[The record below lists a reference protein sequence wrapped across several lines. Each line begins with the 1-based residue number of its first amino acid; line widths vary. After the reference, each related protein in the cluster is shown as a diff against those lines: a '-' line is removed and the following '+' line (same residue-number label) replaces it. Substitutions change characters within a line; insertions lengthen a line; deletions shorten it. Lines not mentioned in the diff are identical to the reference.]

1 MQQAAAK
8 KPASATRIPLRMS
21 HIGLYVHD
29 LPKMEEF
36 YTRVLGFTVTDRGKV
51 RGADIV
57 FTSWD
62 PKDHH
67 QVALVSGRPQ
77 ELAFNHINQISFR
90 VVSVEDLQGIWRRIK
105 DRPDVSDLRP
115 MDHGN
120 AWSLYFRDP
129 EGNRLE
135 VFCDTDWYIEQPC
148 LEDLD
153 LSLPA
158 AQIRAKSDAFCR
170 KAPGFKSIEEYQ
182 AELAAKMGVDSAR

>member
-1 MQQAAAK
+1 MPSTSQAG
-8 KPASATRIPLRMS
+8 RIPLSMS

-29 LPKMEEF
+29 LQRMEDF

-67 QVALVSGRPQ
+67 QVALVSGRPE
-77 ELAFNHINQISFR
+77 ELPFNHINQISFR
-90 VVSVEDLQGIWRRIK
+90 VASVEDLQAICRCVK
-105 DRPDVSDLRP
+105 DESGASDLRP

-158 AQIRAKSDAFCR
+158 EQIRAKSEAYCR
-170 KAPGFKSIEEYQ
+170 TAPGFKPIKQYQ
-182 AELAAKMGVDSAR
+182 SEIARKMGLEPA

>member
-1 MQQAAAK
+1 MQQALAPGERVAL
-8 KPASATRIPLRMS
+8 SMS

-29 LPKMEEF
+29 LPLMEAF
-36 YTRVLGFTVTDRGKV
+36 YTGVLGFTVTDRGKV
-51 RGADIV
+51 RGVDIV

-67 QVALVSGRPQ
+67 QVALVGGRPKD
-77 ELAFNHINQISFR
+77 LAYNHINQISFR
-90 VVSVEDLQGIWRRIK
+90 VASVEDLQTVWRRVK
-105 DRPDVSDLRP
+105 DARGVTDLRP

-148 LEDLD
+148 IEDLD
-153 LSLPA
+153 LSQPPE
-158 AQIRAKSDAFCR
+158 QIRARSEAFCR
-170 KAPGFKSIEEYQ
+170 AAPGFKPIGDYQ
-182 AELAAKMGVDSAR
+182 AELAARMGLKKSPS

>member
-1 MQQAAAK
+1 MSQVAASRQ
-8 KPASATRIPLRMS
+8 ASAQRVPLSMS

-29 LPKMEEF
+29 LARMEDF

-67 QVALVSGRPQ
+67 QVALVSGRPK
-77 ELAFNHINQISFR
+77 ELAYNHINQISFR
-90 VVSVEDLQGIWRRIK
+90 VSCVEALQTIWARLK
-105 DRPDVSDLRP
+105 DEPGVHDLRP
-115 MDHGN
+115 TDHGN

-135 VFCDTDWYIEQPC
+135 IFCDTDWYVSQPC
-148 LEDLD
+148 LEPLD
-153 LSLPA
+153 LSQPA
-158 AQIRAKSDAFCR
+158 ADIRARSEAFCR
-170 KAPGFKSIEEYQ
+170 TAPGFKPIAEHR
-182 AELAAKMGVDSAR
+182 AELAEKMGLIAS